1 MAAKPRKKSA
11 KGATR
16 RTVQQ
21 PERRAWSFGWV
32 NSLLILIG
40 SLVVVTAATKA
51 YLVLQAIPVRHIDV
65 TGELAH
71 TQKETV
77 QDMVAAS
84 LEGGFL
90 KADLN
95 LIRGQLEAL
104 PWIYEANVRRRWPNA
119 LEIHVEEQFPI
130 ARWGEDGFLNH
141 EGGIFRSAQGDKWQD
156 LPLLSGPEG
165 AAPGLVVKYQ
175 RLVDL
180 LAPLGLAVTRVAV
193 DERGQVDVTLAGGM
207 QLALGASEFLPR
219 MRRFAMVYRRELA
232 DRRDTVERVDLR
244 YAHGL
249 AVAFAEGSG
258 DPEGTPGE
266 QPDQTTQQETPSRVA
281 GL

>member
-1 MAAKPRKKSA
+1 MAAKPRKNV

-16 RTVQQ
+16 RTVQK

-32 NSLLILIG
+32 NSLLILTG
-40 SLVVVTAATKA
+40 SLVVVAAATKA
-51 YLVLQAIPVRHIDV
+51 YLAVQAIPVRHIDV

-84 LEGGFL
+84 LQGGFL

-180 LAPLGLAVTRVAV
+180 LAPLGLTVTRVAV
-193 DERGQVDVTLAGGM
+193 DERGQVDVALAGGM
-207 QLALGASEFLPR
+207 QLALGASDFLQR
-219 MRRFAMVYRRELA
+219 MRRFTMVYRRELA
-232 DRRDTVERVDLR
+232 DRRDAIERVDLR

-249 AVAFAEGSG
+249 AVAFAEPPDEAGAA
-258 DPEGTPGE
+258 PEERTG
-266 QPDQTTQQETPSRVA
+266 QTGQQENSSRVA

>member
-1 MAAKPRKKSA
+1 MAANPRRNA

-16 RTVQQ
+16 KAAQKPAAKT
-21 PERRAWSFGWV
+21 WTFGWV
-32 NSLLILIG
+32 NSLLILAG
-40 SLVVVTAATKA
+40 SIVVIAAATKG
-51 YLVLQAIPVRHIDV
+51 YLAVQAIPVRHIDV

-77 QDMVAAS
+77 EDMVAAS

-119 LEIHVEEQFPI
+119 LEIHVAEQFPI

-141 EGGIFRSAQGDKWQD
+141 EGGIFRSEQGEKWQD

-165 AAPGLVVKYQ
+165 SAPSLVVKYQ

-180 LAPLGLAVTRVAV
+180 LSPLGLSVTRVAV
-193 DERGQVDVTLAGGM
+193 DERRQVDVVLAGGM
-207 QLALGASEFLPR
+207 QLALGSEQFLER
-219 MRRFAMVYRRELA
+219 MRRFTTVYRQELA
-232 DRRDTVERVDLR
+232 PRRAEIERIDLR
-244 YAHGL
+244 YGHGL
-249 AVAFAEGSG
+249 AVAFAPPQE
-258 DPEGTPGE
+258 
-266 QPDQTTQQETPSRVA
+266 QQEQEEETSRVA